1 MRTEFGRAT
10 VDSPAGC
17 ADLWKAGGPA
27 RSFGLGGVDFGPG
40 GARPAWGRRP
50 TRGGFS
56 LCAGTGEEVLS
67 EGSETRWEPPPF
79 SRNPR
84 DPLRGVRNADAT
96 YSRKFWR
103 GMALVTGAEIA
114 AGLVLAAMPRDS
126 TNWEE
131 GAFDHALSN
140 WGDAWS
146 SLPVWD
152 RDEAF
157 HNWFG
162 HPYAGA
168 FYYNMM
174 RSQGGT
180 IGQSF
185 AFSVLHSVLWE
196 YALESFAEHPS
207 IQDLV
212 ATPFIGSV
220 VGELFHRWSVAIVR
234 KGNLNLGQKV
244 LVFLLNPSYVLNNG
258 YRPPE

>member
-1 MRTEFGRAT
+1 VRSELEQTAIK
-10 VDSPAGC
+10 SAAGC
-17 ADLWKAGGPA
+17 AGLWEAGGPA
-27 RSFGLGGVDFGPG
+27 RSFGLGGADYGSG
-40 GARPAWGRRP
+40 GARPGWGQQP
-50 TRGGFS
+50 SRGGFS
-56 LCAGTGEEVLS
+56 LCAGAGVEFLP
-67 EGSETRWEPPPF
+67 EGSETGWETLAPSP
-79 SRNPR
+79 NPR
-84 DPLRGVRNADAT
+84 DPLRGVRNADAP

-126 TNWEE
+126 TKWEE
-131 GAFDHALSN
+131 DAFDHALSN

-180 IGQSF
+180 VGQSF

-244 LVFLLNPSYVLNNG
+244 LVFLLNPSYVINNG

>member
-1 MRTEFGRAT
+1 
-10 VDSPAGC
+10 
-17 ADLWKAGGPA
+17 
-27 RSFGLGGVDFGPG
+27 
-40 GARPAWGRRP
+40 
-50 TRGGFS
+50 
-56 LCAGTGEEVLS
+56 
-67 EGSETRWEPPPF
+67 
-79 SRNPR
+79 
-84 DPLRGVRNADAT
+84 VRNADAA

-103 GMALVTGAEIA
+103 GMLLITGAEIA
-114 AGLVLAAMPRDS
+114 SGLILAAMPKDS

-140 WGDAWS
+140 WGEAWTK
-146 SLPVWD
+146 LPVWD

-185 AFSVLHSVLWE
+185 AFSVFHSVMWE
-196 YALESFAEHPS
+196 YVLESFAEHPS

-212 ATPFIGSV
+212 ATPFIGAV

-234 KGNLNLGQKV
+234 KGDLNLGQKI
-244 LVFLLNPSYVLNNG
+244 LVFFLNPSYVINNG